1 VRVIQVAGLSG
12 SGKTTFIRALLPLL
26 SRFGPVGTVKHVGH
40 HAMELPEGKDTTVMF
55 GEGAAAVAGIDR
67 EKTVVTLRSTSL
79 ADALDILSLQG
90 VSVVVV
96 EGWKTGPLPKIA
108 IGDVESENCILR
120 NPSPEEV
127 IRSIERFPE
136 YFTPWELSRGLADE
150 SGAAGRPAAMA
161 WAALPLPPGIREKDL
176 SRMKPDRP
184 GVRGVRAAIHRG
196 SPFGRKDELL
206 VAVAAETGEAAAAA
220 LGRMIEHYHGMVD
233 KNRI

>member
-1 VRVIQVAGLSG
+1 MKVIQVAGLSG

-55 GEGAAAVAGIDR
+55 GEGVVAAAGIDR

-79 ADALDILSLQG
+79 ADALGILSLQG
-90 VSVVVV
+90 VSVAVV
-96 EGWKTGPLPKIA
+96 EGWKTGPLPKVA

-150 SGAAGRPAAMA
+150 SGAAGRLTAMA
-161 WAALPLPPGIREKDL
+161 WAAVPLPRRMAGEVPPRFASDL
-176 SRMKPDRP
+176 P

-196 SPFGRKDELL
+196 SPFGRRDELL
-206 VAVAAETGEAAAAA
+206 VGVAAETGEEAAAA
-220 LGRMIEHYHGMVD
+220 LARLMEHYQD
-233 KNRI
+233 